1 MAKIRKDL
9 VGSVLVTLPG
19 QSDPVVLVAG
29 DTVPDGVEFGEHVLA
44 KKESKSESGKPS
56 KPAKSEKA
64 PKSTPAPAAA
74 DSAADGTTG
83 ATGAG
88 SLTVPPIVGAGSSTD
103 AWRAYAVAATA
114 AAGLQ
119 LDIADDAKRGD
130 IIEALK
136 SAGIA
141 TE

>member
-19 QSDPVVLVAG
+19 QSDPVALVAG
-29 DTVPDGVEFGEHVLA
+29 DKVPDGVELGDHVLA
-44 KKESKSESGKPS
+44 PKE
-56 KPAKSEKA
+56 AKA
-64 PKSTPAPAAA
+64 PKPPKSPKTPEAPAAPSGA
-74 DSAADGTTG
+74 DSAADGSTET
-83 ATGAG
+83 
-88 SLTVPPIVGAGSSTD
+88 LTVPPTTGAGSSTD
-103 AWRAYAVAATA
+103 AWRDYATKATA

-119 LDIADDAKRGD
+119 LDIADDAKRSD

-136 SAGIA
+136 GAGIA

>member
-29 DTVPDGVEFGEHVLA
+29 DTVPDGIELGEHVLA
-44 KKESKSESGKPS
+44 KKESKASPEKPS
-56 KPAKSEKA
+56 EATKA
-64 PKSTPAPAAA
+64 PKGTPAPE
-74 DSAADGTTG
+74 SAAGGTTG
-83 ATGAG
+83 ASVTG
-88 SLTVPPIVGAGSSTD
+88 SLTVPPFVGAGSSTD
-103 AWRAYAVAATA
+103 AWRAYAVSATA

-119 LDIADDAKRGD
+119 LDIAADAKRGD

-136 SAGIA
+136 GAGIA